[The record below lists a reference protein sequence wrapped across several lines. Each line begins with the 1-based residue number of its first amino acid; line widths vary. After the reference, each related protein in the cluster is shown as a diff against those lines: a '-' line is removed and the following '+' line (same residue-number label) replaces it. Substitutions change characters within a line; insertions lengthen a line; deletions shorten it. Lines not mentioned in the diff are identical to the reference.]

1 MLVGSESGLKYRAQ
15 TVKERLDLAA
25 LGGTIWI
32 SFVQHAEDLE
42 ESISGKD
49 RAEEGEVGGVICAPV
64 ILQVSQLY
72 YPHVEHHSNEAFHLL
87 NCHRF
92 PVLVE

>member
-32 SFVQHAEDLE
+32 SYVQNAEDLE
-42 ESISGKD
+42 KSISGKESG
-49 RAEEGEVGGVICAPV
+49 RRGSWWYHQCSSSPSG
-64 ILQVSQLY
+64 
-72 YPHVEHHSNEAFHLL
+72 
-87 NCHRF
+87 
-92 PVLVE
+92 